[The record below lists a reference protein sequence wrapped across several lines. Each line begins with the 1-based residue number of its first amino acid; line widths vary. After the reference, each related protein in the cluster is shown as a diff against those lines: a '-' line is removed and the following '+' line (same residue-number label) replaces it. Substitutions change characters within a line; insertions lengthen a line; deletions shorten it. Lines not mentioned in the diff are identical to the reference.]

1 MDLHCGYSIKYNDK
15 LIIAFKEQEV
25 NGQNVYYFGKQE
37 LRGFG
42 VDSFVDRGAIFQHIQ
57 ELVNQNQN
65 DGNLINAY
73 QQKEGQDGTN
83 YM

>member
-25 NGQNVYYFGKQE
+25 NGQNVYYLDKQE

-42 VDSFVDRGAIFQHIQ
+42 IDLFVDRGAIYQHIQ
-57 ELVNQNQN
+57 ELVNQNDN
-65 DGNLINAY
+65 NPRNAY
-73 QQKEGQDGTN
+73 QQNEGQDGTN